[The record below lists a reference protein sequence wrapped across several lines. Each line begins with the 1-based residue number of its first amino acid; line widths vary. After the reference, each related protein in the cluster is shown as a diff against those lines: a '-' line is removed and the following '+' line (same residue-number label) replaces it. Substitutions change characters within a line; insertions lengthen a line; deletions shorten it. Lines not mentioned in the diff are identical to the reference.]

1 MRGPRHARPLLKR
14 AIMRLFASRMR
25 AAGYHQIIKPI
36 GSHASIQ
43 GGFTKDDF
51 TINLAAR
58 SVTCPAG
65 QQVVINPSGEAR
77 FGAVAAP
84 ARCDLAAR
92 LLPVAARCWSTPG
105 KPSSK
110 PPAARPLI
118 LGSRPATGG
127 GGRWW
132 NARSPGWSLAATDGS
147 ATAGWPAI
155 SCGWPT
161 GSRPSTCVGWS
172 PSG

>member
-1 MRGPRHARPLLKR
+1 LAVEPETGLVTAAVLTPANTPDGPVGVALLTEEPPGLEVLGDTGYGSGQVR
-14 AIMRLFASRMR
+14 IMLR
-25 AAGYHQIIKPI
+25 AAGHHQTIKPI

-84 ARCDLAAR
+84 AR
-92 LLPVAARCWSTPG
+92 
-105 KPSSK
+105 
-110 PPAARPLI
+110 
-118 LGSRPATGG
+118 
-127 GGRWW
+127 W
-132 NARSPGWSLAATDGS
+132 NVRSFP
-147 ATAGWPAI
+147 
-155 SCGWPT
+155 
-161 GSRPSTCVGWS
+161 
-172 PSG
+172 